1 MRKQDRVAAS
11 QQQSRHDDSESTGKS
26 EQKSQ
31 EKVKGSAADQPAK
44 PPRQG
49 NKLPLP
55 D

>member
-1 MRKQDRVAAS
+1 MRKEDRIAAS
-11 QQQSRHDDSESTGKS
+11 QQQSRHDESDSTGKS
-26 EQKSQ
+26 ESKNQ